1 MHCTYNYH
9 IRKASIQVLGYPSCG
24 HLVISLLSAS
34 VLMSTAFSPFMCD
47 MQITTGQMMFTL
59 LYFVGR
65 PEKFL
70 IIGIISKESSNEV
83 HLQNGWPIMEQGVQ
97 FFSQVHCKYGKNCLV
112 TVLTVC
118 GTNSP

>member
-1 MHCTYNYH
+1 MWSLSH
-9 IRKASIQVLGYPSCG
+9 IIAIRFCLNVYSIFTFY
-24 HLVISLLSAS
+24 
-34 VLMSTAFSPFMCD
+34 CD

-97 FFSQVHCKYGKNCLV
+97 FFSQVHCKCGKNCLV